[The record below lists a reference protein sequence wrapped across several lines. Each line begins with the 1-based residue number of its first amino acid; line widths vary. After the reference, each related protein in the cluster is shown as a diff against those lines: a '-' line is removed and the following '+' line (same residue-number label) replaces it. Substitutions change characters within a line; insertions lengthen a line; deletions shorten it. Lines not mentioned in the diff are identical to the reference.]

1 VKVDEVRIQQVE
13 RKVEVP
19 VFQRKVDIVQDKIVV
34 VDREVQIVEKF
45 TEKPVVIEKEVIR
58 QVPVLVEK
66 TVVINNDVPH
76 VYEI

>member
-1 VKVDEVRIQQVE
+1 MRIQQVE